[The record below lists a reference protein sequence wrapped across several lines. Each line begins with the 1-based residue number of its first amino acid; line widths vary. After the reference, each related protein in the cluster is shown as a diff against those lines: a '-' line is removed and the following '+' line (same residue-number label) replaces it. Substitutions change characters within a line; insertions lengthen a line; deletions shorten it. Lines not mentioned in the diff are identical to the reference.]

1 MRVGEVDGGV
11 VDDLVGTQS
20 FDKIPFAAVGCR
32 DHVRTERLRDLDRDM
47 ADAPGSVLVSLPVR
61 RRGLSVNFGELT

>member
-20 FDKIPFAAVGCR
+20 FDKIPLAVVTTCAPSAFAIWIATWPTPRAQFWC
-32 DHVRTERLRDLDRDM
+32 
-47 ADAPGSVLVSLPVR
+47 R
-61 RRGLSVNFGELT
+61 RRYADGDCP